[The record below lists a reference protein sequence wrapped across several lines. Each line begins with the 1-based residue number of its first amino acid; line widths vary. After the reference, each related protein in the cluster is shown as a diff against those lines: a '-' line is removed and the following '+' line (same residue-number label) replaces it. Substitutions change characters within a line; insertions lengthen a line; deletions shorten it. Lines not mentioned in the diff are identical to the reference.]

1 MGTGSLKSTSSLV
14 FIFNH
19 FIVRASLPFHALT
32 YNYSTLTLTNA
43 QTSCSSSLR
52 ENVESVNQNQF
63 LESVR
68 DQCKSGTFRNLD
80 HALDLF
86 DEMLHMDPL
95 PSIVDFTGLL
105 AAIARMKHYPVVI
118 TLFKQM
124 GSLGIAP
131 DLSTLNFLINFLLPF
146 KPCRFWVLDLS
157 KNFETW
163 LSAKPNYSK
172 HSC

>member
-1 MGTGSLKSTSSLV
+1 MGTATLKSTSSLV

-32 YNYSTLTLTNA
+32 YSYSTLTLTNA
-43 QTSCSSSLR
+43 QTSTSNSCSSSLR
-52 ENVESVNQNQF
+52 ENVESLNQNQF

-68 DQCKSGTFRNLD
+68 DQCKFGTFRNLD

-105 AAIARMKHYPVVI
+105 AAM
-118 TLFKQM
+118 Q
-124 GSLGIAP
+124 
-131 DLSTLNFLINFLLPF
+131 
-146 KPCRFWVLDLS
+146 
-157 KNFETW
+157 E
-163 LSAKPNYSK
+163 
-172 HSC
+172 